1 MKTSFFSP
9 ASLLAFVAFC
19 LFAFNVNV
27 QAQDYDWTQTPEYQ
41 KMYNDLMQ
49 NVENTYNTT
58 YNNSMADAQ
67 KIMDKQKE
75 DEARYYQE
83 VMEMVTRSYEET
95 YTYWMGRYEE
105 IIAEANANAKVLQ
118 AQLIA
123 HGQAVYQQA
132 LANGISK
139 VAAQKM
145 AVETVGNLASTNS
158 ITNSFG
164 HDLTMKIMNNWPN
177 GSGALYKYGDGTYGN
192 WATRY

>member
-1 MKTSFFSP
+1 MKTNFTFPAVVALVALFF
-9 ASLLAFVAFC
+9 
-19 LFAFNVNV
+19 FAFSVNV

-41 KMYNDLMQ
+41 KMYNDLMN
-49 NVENTYNTT
+49 NVNTTYENTYNQHM
-58 YNNSMADAQ
+58 SDAQ

-75 DEARYYQE
+75 DEARYYEE
-83 VMEMVTRSYEET
+83 VMEMVTKSYEET
-95 YTYWMGRYEE
+95 YTYWMGKYEE
-105 IIAEANANAKVLQ
+105 IIANANANAKVLE

-132 LANGISK
+132 LAQGISNSK
-139 VAAQKM
+139 AQKM
-145 AVETVGNLASTNS
+145 AVETIGNLASTNT

-164 HDLTMKIMNNWPN
+164 HDLTMKIMNNFPN